1 MNKQDKAEIKDIV
14 TNAVRGIDGRLANL
28 EQNVA
33 TKADIARI
41 ENRVDQIEVNMA
53 TKSDVRKLRKEII
66 EGNSRTAR
74 VATSSPTLEQFN
86 KLKAR
91 VDFRFPVN

>member
-1 MNKQDKAEIKDIV
+1 MNKQDKVKIKDIV

-33 TKADIARI
+33 TKASIARI
-41 ENRVDQIEVNMA
+41 EDRVGQIEVNMA
-53 TKSDVRKLRKEII
+53 TKSDVRKIRKEIR
-66 EGNSRTAR
+66 EGYLRTAK
-74 VATSSPTLEQFN
+74 VATSSPTLEQFD

>member
-1 MNKQDKAEIKDIV
+1 MDKQDKTEIKDIV

-33 TKADIARI
+33 TKADVARI
-41 ENRVDQIEVNMA
+41 ENRVDQIEANMA
-53 TKSDVRKLRKEII
+53 TKSDVRKLRKDIR
-66 EGNSRTAR
+66 EGYSRIAR
-74 VATSSPTLEQFN
+74 VATSSPTLEEFD

>member
-1 MNKQDKAEIKDIV
+1 MNKQDKVEIKDIV

-33 TKADIARI
+33 TKADIA
-41 ENRVDQIEVNMA
+41 DMA
-53 TKSDVRKLRKEII
+53 TKSDIADLKSGQRKLRKESR
-66 EGNSRTAR
+66 EGYLRTAK
-74 VATSSPTLEQFN
+74 VATSSPTLEQFD

>member
-33 TKADIARI
+33 TKADIADLKRG
-41 ENRVDQIEVNMA
+41 Q
-53 TKSDVRKLRKEII
+53 RKLRKEIK
-66 EGNSRTAR
+66 EGYLRIAK
-74 VATSSPTLEQFN
+74 VATSSPTLEQFD

>member
-33 TKADIARI
+33 TKADIA
-41 ENRVDQIEVNMA
+41 DMA
-53 TKSDVRKLRKEII
+53 TKADIADLKSGQRRLRKEIK
-66 EGNSRTAR
+66 EGYFRIAK
-74 VATSSPTLEQFN
+74 VATSSPTTEEFD

-91 VDFRFPVN
+91 VDFRFPIN

>member
-33 TKADIARI
+33 TKADIA
-41 ENRVDQIEVNMA
+41 DMA
-53 TKSDVRKLRKEII
+53 TKADIADLKRGQRKLRKEIR
-66 EGNSRTAR
+66 EGYLRTAK
-74 VATSSPTLEQFN
+74 VATSSPTLEEFD

>member
-28 EQNVA
+28 EQNMA
-33 TKADIARI
+33 TKADIA
-41 ENRVDQIEVNMA
+41 DMA
-53 TKSDVRKLRKEII
+53 TKADIADLKRGQRKLRKEIK
-66 EGNSRTAR
+66 EGYSRTAR
-74 VATSSPTLEQFN
+74 VATSSPTLEQFD